1 MINFILD
8 DADKYV
14 LEYMIGLIGQVPSGD
29 APVQRLR
36 GVIRSIKYLRIRY
49 SSLGLAEAR
58 DIVLQYEA
66 EYTETH

>member
-14 LEYMIGLIGQVPSGD
+14 LQYMP
-29 APVQRLR
+29 
-36 GVIRSIKYLRIRY
+36 GVIRRIKYLRIRY

-66 EYTETH
+66 EYKANERMIASMRY